1 MKTLNLKR
9 IATAICLVAL
19 LVSPFAFAA
28 AQNETTDKVIMSYEA
43 EDEEIDESSSNSD
56 FLMDFYFSFLTMDKN
71 KNIGDQIGAKMP
83 KYGIGLGYRSIFG
96 SKSYFYRAWNFGGY
110 YGFRTYTYAPTDNEG
125 NALNSTD
132 RDVRSS
138 MYSFNMDFA
147 LGGSIFFTKNRNNG
161 VNLFAGFGFD
171 YTAVKIDKAKPGN
184 AMYYDYTIAQYGF
197 YVPMGV
203 RLFFKG
209 VTLTATYRLRAFDID
224 MTIKDR
230 KSTTI
235 SADETLKQMPL
246 EISLGIPIF

>member
-19 LVSPFAFAA
+19 LVSPFTFAS
-28 AQNETTDKVIMSYEA
+28 AQNKTTDKAITSYET
-43 EDEEIDESSSNSD
+43 EDEKIDESFSSCGSM
-56 FLMDFYFSFLTMDKN
+56 MDVYFSFLTMDAN

-83 KYGIGLGYRSIFG
+83 KYGIGLGYRMVFNRTSH
-96 SKSYFYRAWNFGGY
+96 FYSAWNLGGY
-110 YGFRTYTYAPTDNEG
+110 YGFRTYTYAPTDNDG

-132 RDVRSS
+132 RDIRAS
-138 MYSFNMDFA
+138 MASFNMDLTF
-147 LGGSIFFTKNRNNG
+147 GGSIFFTKDRNNG

-171 YTAVKIDKAKPGN
+171 FTTVEIDKAKPGN
-184 AMYYDYTIAQYGF
+184 AMYYDYTIMQSAF

-203 RLFFKG
+203 RFFFKN

-224 MTIKDR
+224 MTVKDR
-230 KSTTI
+230 KSTII